1 MNKIE
6 EIFTAWGI
14 AFNPND
20 KQAELAAMRMQVC
33 DGCEYKRTTGIN
45 RCALCGCALK
55 AKVYSQVESACPD
68 GRWSIIDRDYFKQK
82 AMERIKKNM
91 EERDKLKNNTNE

>member
-20 KQAELAAMRMQVC
+20 KQAELAGLRMQIC
-33 DGCEYKRTTGIN
+33 D
-45 RCALCGCALK
+45 RCNLCGCALK

-68 GRWSIIDRDYFKQK
+68 GRWAKVDREYFKQK

-91 EERDKLKNNTNE
+91 EDRDNKLKG